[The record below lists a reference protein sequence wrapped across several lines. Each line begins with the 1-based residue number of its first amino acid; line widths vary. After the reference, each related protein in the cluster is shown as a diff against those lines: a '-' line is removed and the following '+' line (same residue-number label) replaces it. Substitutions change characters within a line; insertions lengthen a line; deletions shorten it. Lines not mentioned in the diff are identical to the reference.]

1 MEAGALLL
9 LVGGWVTVAGRRRSE
24 GRIYHFL
31 SLRPASSNPWVRD
44 PHRFMFFSGL
54 AMATLGALLML
65 RVV

>member
-24 GRIYHFL
+24 GRIYRFL
-31 SLRPASSNPWVRD
+31 SLRPASSPWVRD

-54 AMATLGALLML
+54 AMAALGAFLML

>member
-24 GRIYHFL
+24 GRIYRFL
-31 SLRPASSNPWVRD
+31 SLRPATNPWVRD

-54 AMATLGALLML
+54 AMATLGAFLML
-65 RVV
+65 RVL